1 MELAVVL
8 ENLQPASKV
17 EAPQGWRPAIQ
28 FDGTQGEATTQGL
41 ESAPDFDEF
50 LRERGYDP
58 AEYEVIGNSV
68 RTSQWQ
74 VASPWPA
81 EPRWL
86 TSYRFHFRKRI
97 DASLD
102 LPLLFSEAR
111 KGIKK
116 PKPQP
121 QGKTL
126 VVSLADFQLGKVDH
140 RGGSK
145 ETTAR
150 ILETYDRIEA
160 QMKAGKYEQII
171 LADVGDIVENFSNA
185 ASEQQQYS
193 NDLSLMDQV
202 DLAITLIWEITKRAS
217 RYTEKVV
224 YASVASNHCRFKQ
237 NKQNVGNPG
246 NDDWGITIAKQIHRL
261 AKETN
266 LPVTVLIPDP
276 QDESLAYD
284 VFGDGF
290 HVLGIW
296 HGHQC
301 GSPDKVGAW
310 WKAQAFG
317 HQPVSAA
324 TIALTGHWH
333 HLRIQELA
341 LGANGGSRYWIQSP
355 TMDAGSNW
363 YRLTSGED
371 SQPGMVVFELE
382 RNKHFVGTVWKL

>member
-1 MELAVVL
+1 MLDDL
-8 ENLQPASKV
+8 TPATKV
-17 EAPQGWRPAIQ
+17 EAPAGWRPAVE
-28 FDGTQGEATTQGL
+28 FDGATGEATTQGM
-41 ESAPDFDEF
+41 EQQPDFAEF

-58 AEYEVIGNSV
+58 EEYEVIGNSV

-86 TSYRFHFRKRI
+86 TSYRFHFRKRT
-97 DASLD
+97 DAGLD
-102 LPLLFSEAR
+102 LPLLFAEAKR
-111 KGIKK
+111 NIKK
-116 PKPQP
+116 PIRLVNAENNRKA
-121 QGKTL
+121 L
-126 VVSLADFQLGKVDH
+126 VVALADFQIGKVDH
-140 RGGSK
+140 RGGTK
-145 ETTAR
+145 ETFAR

-160 QMKAGKYEQII
+160 QFKAGKYEQII

-202 DLAITLIWEITKRAS
+202 DAATTLIWDIVKRAS
-217 RYTEKVV
+217 RYTGQVT
-224 YASVASNHCRFKQ
+224 YASVASNHCRFKI

-246 NDDWGITIAKQIHRL
+246 QDDWGVMIAKQVHRL

-266 LPVTVLIPDP
+266 LPVKVLIPNP

-284 VFGDGF
+284 VFDDGF

-301 GSPDKVGAW
+301 GSPDKVGQW

-317 HQPVSAA
+317 QQPVHAA

-333 HLRIQELA
+333 HLRVQELA
-341 LGANGGSRYWIQSP
+341 LSSNGGSRYWVQAP

-371 SQPGMVVFELE
+371 SQNGIAIFELHQG
-382 RNKHFVGTVWKL
+382 KHFTGTVQKL

>member
-1 MELAVVL
+1 VLDDLHPAV
-8 ENLQPASKV
+8 KV
-17 EAPQGWRPAIQ
+17 EAPSGWRPAVE
-28 FDGTQGEATTQGL
+28 FDGTTGEATTQSIEGK
-41 ESAPDFDEF
+41 PDFAEF

-58 AEYEVIGNSV
+58 DEYEVIGNSV

-97 DASLD
+97 DAGLD
-102 LPLLFSEAR
+102 LPLLYAEAKR
-111 KGIKK
+111 GIKK
-116 PKPQP
+116 PIRSVIDKNNR
-121 QGKTL
+121 KAL
-126 VVSLADFQLGKVDH
+126 VVALADFQLGKVDH

-145 ETTAR
+145 ETIAR

-160 QMKAGKYEQII
+160 QFKAGKYEQII

-202 DLAITLIWEITKRAS
+202 DASITLVWDIVRRAS
-217 RYTEKVV
+217 RYTNQVT
-224 YASVASNHCRFKQ
+224 YASVASNHCRFKI

-246 NDDWGITIAKQIHRL
+246 QDDWGVMIAKQVHRL
-261 AKETN
+261 ATETN
-266 LPVTVLIPDP
+266 LPVKVLIPNP

-301 GSPDKVGAW
+301 GSPDKVGQW
-310 WKAQAFG
+310 WKAQSFG
-317 HQPVSAA
+317 QQPVHAA
-324 TIALTGHWH
+324 TVALTGHWH
-333 HLRIQELA
+333 HLRVQEMA
-341 LGANGGSRYWIQSP
+341 LSSNGGSRYWVQAP

-371 SQPGMVVFELE
+371 SQPGIAVFELHA
-382 RNKHFVGTVWKL
+382 NKHFTGAVQKL

>member
-1 MELAVVL
+1 VL
-8 ENLQPASKV
+8 ENLQPAPKV
-17 EAPQGWRPAIQ
+17 TAPQGWNPAIE

-41 ESAPDFDEF
+41 ESAPDFAEF

-86 TSYRFHFRKRI
+86 TSYRFHFRKRT
-97 DASLD
+97 DAGLD
-102 LPLLFSEAR
+102 LPLLFAEAR

-116 PKPQP
+116 PLLSDKRLNNN
-121 QGKTL
+121 KTL

-140 RGGSK
+140 RGGTK
-145 ETTAR
+145 ETTQR

-160 QMKAGKYEQII
+160 KMKAGKYEQII

-202 DLAITLIWEITKRAS
+202 DLAITLIWEITKRAI

-224 YASVASNHCRFKQ
+224 YASVASNHCRFKL

-301 GSPDKVGAW
+301 GSPDKVGQW
-310 WKAQAFG
+310 WKNQSFG
-317 HQPVSAA
+317 QQPVHAA
-324 TIALTGHWH
+324 TVALTGHWH
-333 HLRIQELA
+333 HLRVQEMA
-341 LGANGGSRYWIQSP
+341 LSSNGGSRYWIQSP

-363 YRLTSGED
+363 FRLTTGESGL
-371 SQPGMVVFELE
+371 PGIAVFELE
-382 RNKHFVGTVWKL
+382 RGTHFGGTVWKV

>member
-1 MELAVVL
+1 
-8 ENLQPASKV
+8 
-17 EAPQGWRPAIQ
+17 
-28 FDGTQGEATTQGL
+28 
-41 ESAPDFDEF
+41 
-50 LRERGYDP
+50 
-58 AEYEVIGNSV
+58 
-68 RTSQWQ
+68 
-74 VASPWPA
+74 
-81 EPRWL
+81 
-86 TSYRFHFRKRI
+86 
-97 DASLD
+97 
-102 LPLLFSEAR
+102 
-111 KGIKK
+111 
-116 PKPQP
+116 
-121 QGKTL
+121 
-126 VVSLADFQLGKVDH
+126 
-140 RGGSK
+140 
-145 ETTAR
+145 
-150 ILETYDRIEA
+150 
-160 QMKAGKYEQII
+160 
-171 LADVGDIVENFSNA
+171 VENFSNA

-224 YASVASNHCRFKQ
+224 YASVASNHCRFKL

-266 LPVTVLIPDP
+266 LPVTILIPDP

-310 WKAQAFG
+310 WKNQSFG
-317 HQPVSAA
+317 QQPVHAA
-324 TIALTGHWH
+324 TVALTGHWH
-333 HLRIQELA
+333 HLRVQEMA
-341 LGANGGSRYWIQSP
+341 LSSNGGSRYWIQSP

-363 YRLTSGED
+363 FRLTSGE
-371 SQPGMVVFELE
+371 SGLPGIAVFELE

>member
-1 MELAVVL
+1 
-8 ENLQPASKV
+8 
-17 EAPQGWRPAIQ
+17 
-28 FDGTQGEATTQGL
+28 
-41 ESAPDFDEF
+41 
-50 LRERGYDP
+50 
-58 AEYEVIGNSV
+58 
-68 RTSQWQ
+68 
-74 VASPWPA
+74 
-81 EPRWL
+81 
-86 TSYRFHFRKRI
+86 
-97 DASLD
+97 
-102 LPLLFSEAR
+102 
-111 KGIKK
+111 
-116 PKPQP
+116 
-121 QGKTL
+121 
-126 VVSLADFQLGKVDH
+126 
-140 RGGSK
+140 
-145 ETTAR
+145 
-150 ILETYDRIEA
+150 
-160 QMKAGKYEQII
+160 MKAGKYEQII

-224 YASVASNHCRFKQ
+224 YASVASNHCRFKL

-266 LPVTVLIPDP
+266 LPVTVLVPDP

-301 GSPDKVGAW
+301 GSPDKVGQW

-317 HQPVSAA
+317 QQPVHAA

-333 HLRIQELA
+333 HLRVQELA
-341 LGANGGSRYWIQSP
+341 LSSNGGSRYWIQSP
-355 TMDAGSNW
+355 CSDAGSNW

-371 SQPGMVVFELE
+371 SQPGIVIFELE
-382 RNKHFVGTVWKL
+382 RGKHFAGTVEKV